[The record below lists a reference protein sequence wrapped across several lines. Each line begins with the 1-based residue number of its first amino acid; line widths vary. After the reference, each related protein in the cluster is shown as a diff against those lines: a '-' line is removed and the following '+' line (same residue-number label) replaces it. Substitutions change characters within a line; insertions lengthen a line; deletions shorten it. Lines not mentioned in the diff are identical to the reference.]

1 MRRRDRQ
8 QGEDDV
14 RRIRNRLARIAA
26 LVALLIA
33 LSLASSAPALGWGGE
48 GFDTLDGAQSIDDG
62 GVPQP
67 E

>member
-1 MRRRDRQ
+1 M
-8 QGEDDV
+8 